1 MNREFLKEL
10 LNTPS
15 VSGHEEHIQ
24 RRALDFGKGFAG
36 AQLSDP
42 SGNAVSVV
50 NPGSGHKILL
60 CGQIV

>member
-36 AQLSDP
+36 P
-42 SGNAVSVV
+42 SSAT
-50 NPGSGHKILL
+50 PAATP
-60 CGQIV
+60 CPW

>member
-24 RRALDFGKGFAG
+24 RRALDFRGE
-36 AQLSDP
+36 
-42 SGNAVSVV
+42 SGTRA
-50 NPGSGHKILL
+50 
-60 CGQIV
+60 